1 MLDSLN
7 CLHIDSEVKAESSI
21 NKFLD
26 KFLSNNYKELEGDG
40 PISLLQEHLQIK
52 PLHMEKLSFPELPD
66 IRRINFKASGV
77 NLPKHRNVLL
87 DVNNLLNGTKNVTS
101 MKLQNLE
108 SSVHSFSSPTPPKSP
123 LASLSILKR
132 LIFQLNLSSD
142 SFSTVNIDQLSARN
156 VSPVEEINKDSDP
169 VDVEKTL
176 CTSADVNS
184 LTTKDD
190 GTITNRSST
199 MAIGDFSSSFER
211 LLNESSLRL
220 ASGSEVGVGPRD
232 SGEELAD
239 NNVCMDYDVI
249 NENLSRADA
258 VVDLQANGPTELE
271 GRVSFLLLSLLF
283 DICIVLASIHL
294 QYYPVCFWNNIGG
307 RCNVGRSG
315 F

>member
-66 IRRINFKASGV
+66 IQRINFKASGV

-271 GRVSFLLLSLLF
+271 GRVSFLLFCLLF

-294 QYYPVCFWNNIGG
+294 QYYPVFLEQYRWKM
-307 RCNVGRSG
+307 
-315 F
+315 